1 MTASC
6 RIIPKF
12 TSPGRRCNSL
22 IKLLHGTE
30 YFLRRNRVSG
40 LVKKFHA
47 FYGSQKLHCHIK
59 NRMSKNSP
67 SKMKFFLLR
76 NAPNSYAMRTL
87 TDLFTFHLIHDT
99 CVRHFLFST
108 ASRLA
113 LRYTQSQAWSC
124 KSTPPYVYM
133 AWSLK

>member
-1 MTASC
+1 MAASC

-30 YFLRRNRVSG
+30 SFLRRNRVSG
-40 LVKKFHA
+40 QVKKFHA
-47 FYGSQKLHCHIK
+47 FYGTQKLHCHIK

-87 TDLFTFHLIHDT
+87 FTFHLIHDT
-99 CVRHFLFST
+99 CVRHLLFST

-113 LRYTQSQAWSC
+113 LRYSQSQAWSS
-124 KSTPPYVYM
+124 KSTPPYVFM